1 MIYVE
6 VEQDSLAYVRERLG
20 SKADKAP
27 IAVRNAAND
36 TAVWARK
43 QLLAEAQSRYTVKS
57 TGFNKAAQ
65 LKRATLSTLTALI
78 RVKGSTLTLPR
89 FKTTAPQSGV
99 KAQVLTGEA
108 LKTLLYG
115 GKIKAFKAKVA
126 TGNKNVN
133 GTATKAD
140 KTTNMIMQRRG
151 SKRLP
156 VKVLHGPSVPKMI
169 EKVYSGGRVTDEGLK
184 RKIDE
189 MFQTKLNYQIERI
202 LSQE

>member
-36 TAVWARK
+36 TAVWARVR
-43 QLLAEAQSRYTVKS
+43 LLREAQSRYTVKS
-57 TGFNKAAQ
+57 TGFKRSADI
-65 LKRATLSTLTALI
+65 KRATLSTLTSEI
-78 RVKGSTLTLPR
+78 RVKGKTLR
-89 FKTTAPQSGV
+89 IVNFKTTAPKSGV

-108 LKTLLYG
+108 LKMLLYG
-115 GKIKAFKAKVA
+115 GKIKAFRTKVA
-126 TGNKNVN
+126 TGYKNVN

-140 KTTNMIMQRRG
+140 KKTDMVLQRQS

-156 VKVLHGPSVPKMI
+156 VKAIHGPSVPKMI